1 MARKMSA
8 RWIARLALWSALLPL
23 QTAAAAEPCAP
34 PERLRFAVERR
45 IERSEV
51 GFTQGLERFQGR
63 LFEST
68 GRVGADSKL
77 NVIDDTGRV
86 TTLATLSPPLFGE
99 GLTILHGRVF
109 QLTWQDR
116 RVFVYDTSGK
126 LLRTMQNP
134 RDGWGLAN
142 DGQSLIFTDGGAQ
155 LHFADPETFAIRK
168 SVPIRMHGA
177 GPVEGVNEL
186 ELVSGKLFGNVFL
199 TAVILRIDPG
209 GGCVEAVADM
219 RPLWLEMTQAQRA
232 QVASSP
238 ENVLNGIAHDAQ
250 TGLFYVTGKR
260 WSAIFVGRFLTDPA
274 PNR

>member
-1 MARKMSA
+1 MWVR
-8 RWIARLALWSALLPL
+8 RFLRLALCGALLPL
-23 QTAAAAEPCAP
+23 QAAAAAEPCAP
-34 PERLRFAVERR
+34 PERLRFSVERR

-77 NVIDDTGRV
+77 NVIDDAGRV
-86 TTLATLSPPLFGE
+86 TTLATLPAPLFGE
-99 GLTILHGRVF
+99 GLTVLGDRIF

-116 RVFVYDTSGK
+116 RVFVYDAAGK

-134 RDGWGLAN
+134 RHGWGLTN
-142 DGQSLIFTDGGAQ
+142 DGRELIFTDGGAE
-155 LHFADPETFAIRK
+155 LHFADPETFAIRR

-177 GPVEGVNEL
+177 GPIEAVNEL

-199 TAVILRIDPG
+199 TPMILRIDPRD
-209 GGCVEAVADM
+209 GCVEAVSDM

-238 ENVLNGIAHDAQ
+238 ENVLNGIAHDAA
-250 TGLFYVTGKR
+250 TGLFYLTGKR
-260 WSAIFVGRFLTDPA
+260 WSVIFVGRFLAEP
-274 PNR
+274 PPRR